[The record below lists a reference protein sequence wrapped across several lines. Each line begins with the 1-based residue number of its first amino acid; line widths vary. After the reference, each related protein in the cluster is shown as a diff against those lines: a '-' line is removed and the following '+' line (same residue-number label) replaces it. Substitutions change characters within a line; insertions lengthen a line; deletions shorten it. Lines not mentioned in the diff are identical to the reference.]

1 VSTTGIGVEDQFEPC
16 GTIVILTG
24 QVGYSRIKVMRTFKS
39 LLLAL
44 AGLLAINPSII
55 GAQSSPSQAGTAQ
68 PAPQATQTTPPVR
81 SASRYRPE
89 RFSKRAE
96 EYYSLVWGV
105 DSLSVKSAESGEMI
119 RFSYRILDPAKAQ
132 QLNDKKAEPSLID
145 PQAGV
150 RLVVPTMEKV
160 GQLRQA
166 TTPEAGKSYW
176 MAFSNKGRIVKK
188 GDHVSVVIGKF
199 HADGLVVD

>member
-1 VSTTGIGVEDQFEPC
+1 
-16 GTIVILTG
+16 
-24 QVGYSRIKVMRTFKS
+24 MRTAFKF
-39 LLLAL
+39 LLPL
-44 AGLLAINPSII
+44 GLLIVNVSIPRA
-55 GAQSSPSQAGTAQ
+55 GAQTAQSPAQ
-68 PAPQATQTTPPVR
+68 PAPQATSPAPQTAPPASQATQPTPSVR

-176 MAFSNKGRIVKK
+176 MAFSNKGRLVKK